1 MLREVLRDNID
12 ELLFAIQKIGRG
24 FILIRGKEIDSADIL
39 ELKRRIHSLKG
50 GLQAIGMEDEAA
62 IAIELEEAIFRF
74 LNTAQGTT
82 LFVSSQEV
90 DDWFTRLN
98 AIEFS
103 LKGYLF

>member
-12 ELLFAIQKIGRG
+12 ELLFSIQKIGRG
-24 FILIRGKEIDSADIL
+24 FILIRGKEIDASDIL

-50 GLQAIGMEDEAA
+50 GLQAIGMDDEAA
-62 IAIELEEAIFRF
+62 IAIELEETIFRF
-74 LNTAQGTT
+74 LNTAKEATVV
-82 LFVSSQEV
+82 VSSQEV